1 MIVCRDCGTQNAD
14 DDIFCGG
21 CPGFLEHTGEYVD
34 DGLPE
39 FVEAEPDEQAGLM
52 TRIKHA
58 ITGDDLPPPSGA
70 AAATPAPGE
79 AAPQAPELDEGAR
92 RAAALVAKPV
102 AETKRMEPPKR
113 ESRKSATPAAAGP
126 AAAGPTA
133 QAPSAQ
139 VPQAAKP
146 RPKVKKQTPSRK
158 INPGD
163 LICGRCGE
171 GNPETRKFCRRC
183 GESLVEA
190 FVAKRPWYKRLVPK
204 RKKKQLKAGDRP
216 DRSSG
221 RAAGTKA
228 RLFRGK
234 VLGKFADFRRILA
247 VLAIVGIGVGFA
259 VPSARSAIMD
269 GGGDAFG
276 KVRRIVS
283 PTYSNIPID
292 PLRISAS
299 SETEGGEALKVADK
313 KRLTYWLAD
322 PTDPAA
328 SVTVVFVEPTDV
340 VHVLVHPGQ
349 QEAGGKVLRP
359 EPRPR
364 QMLFRVTDES
374 GTITEVPVSIADEDG
389 FQTVGLNVDAAVS
402 VETLVVN
409 CYPDPVLTVCPISE
423 LEFQSKD

>member
-14 DDIFCGG
+14 DDMFCGG

-39 FVEAEPDEQAGLM
+39 IEEEEPDEQAGLM

-58 ITGDDLPPPSGA
+58 ITGDDLPPPTGA
-70 AAATPAPGE
+70 AADTAAPGE
-79 AAPQAPELDEGAR
+79 SRADAQELDEDDR

-113 ESRKSATPAAAGP
+113 ESRKSAAP

-146 RPKVKKQTPSRK
+146 RPKVKKQAPSRK

-190 FVAKRPWYKRLVPK
+190 VVAKRPWYKRLIPK
-204 RKKKQLKAGDRP
+204 RKKKQLKADERP
-216 DRSSG
+216 GRESG
-221 RAAGTKA
+221 RAAGKKA

-234 VLGKFADFRRILA
+234 ALGKFADVRRILA
-247 VLAIVGIGVGFA
+247 ILAIVGIGVGFA

-269 GGGDAFG
+269 GGGDVLG
-276 KVRRIVS
+276 KARRIVS

-292 PLRISAS
+292 PQRVSAS
-299 SETEGGEALKVADK
+299 SETEGGEALKVTDK
-313 KRLTYWLAD
+313 KRLTFWLAD

-364 QMLFRVTDES
+364 EMLFRVTDES

-389 FQTVGLNVDAAVS
+389 FQTVELNVDAAVS

-409 CYPDPVLTVCPISE
+409 CYPDPVLTVCPVSE